1 MDSNRINIPRKHIR
15 SDIETNLSFK
25 PLINHNKEK
34 KRKILLVD
42 DDYFNLTALKALIQK
57 AEENLY
63 SRLSK
68 KEIDSYINPLQ
79 EEQSIIKIVE
89 TKMNGREAVDKIKE
103 AYIAGNNEYALI
115 LMDCSMPVL
124 DGYQACD

>member
-57 AEENLY
+57 TEENLY

-68 KEIDSYINPLQ
+68 KVIGS
-79 EEQSIIKIVE
+79 
-89 TKMNGREAVDKIKE
+89 
-103 AYIAGNNEYALI
+103 
-115 LMDCSMPVL
+115 
-124 DGYQACD
+124 